1 MGHVYGDS
9 TPFPYDVNFIEL
21 IRHAVEC
28 GVTLM
33 SAQHSIASAVDRSG
47 NFDQLRK
54 QERARMD
61 AMSDAIKLTMTAF
74 MSSHSERMVRTA
86 SRVLEAARGVIE
98 SELSVLDGQANG
110 EISNTRATV
119 DHAREQTFRAVEAF
133 VLRHD
138 LPNTSVGL
146 RRLAGEESYS
156 GQALVATPFG
166 VEAVFGLAIPPA
178 HDWGKVRRVA
188 ELSAGT
194 EVHVPQES
202 GWLSRR
208 VAVSPV
214 KLDKLVVTEVAMASD
229 RSLITLRRGPRSG
242 PGFQLEVTQE
252 DQPAATLRKLVE
264 DGNPTPDP
272 IIQLEGEDAVH
283 AMRLWNRVIDTT
295 QDLAMRRQAM
305 TTATFDGKALLEIE
319 EPVAIATKLVNVL
332 APVVQEIARRSG
344 APGELV
350 LRRDL
355 GEGRREEIYIT
366 KAELHEKVM
375 TLPTTLRP
383 VFDPFELSEGPRS
396 PRAPAPSEPIYIEAD
411 DVEGDEEVTRNRDQH
426 HNRG

>member
-1 MGHVYGDS
+1 MAHVYGDS
-9 TPFPYDVNFIEL
+9 TTFPFDVNFIEL

-28 GVTLM
+28 CVTIM
-33 SAQHSIASAVDRSG
+33 GAQHQIATAVDRSG

-86 SRVLEAARGVIE
+86 SRVLESARAVIE
-98 SELSVLDGQANG
+98 SELAALDGQANG
-110 EISNTRATV
+110 EISNTRSAV
-119 DHAREQTFRAVEAF
+119 ERARESTYRAVEAF

-146 RRLAGEESYS
+146 RLLAGEETYS

-166 VEAVFGLAIPPA
+166 VEAVFALQIPPA
-178 HDWGKVRRVA
+178 HDWGKIRRVA

-194 EVHVPQES
+194 EIHVPTES
-202 GWLSRR
+202 GWLSKR
-208 VAVSPV
+208 VAVAPV
-214 KLDKLVVTEVAMASD
+214 KLDKLVVTEVALASD
-229 RSLITLRRGPRSG
+229 RSLITLRKGPRSG
-242 PGFQLEVTQE
+242 SGFQLEVSAE
-252 DQPAATLRKLVE
+252 AQPKATLRRLGE
-264 DGNPTPDP
+264 DGAPTGDP
-272 IIQLEGEDAVH
+272 TLQLDGEDAVH
-283 AMRLWNRVIDTT
+283 ALRLWNRVHDTT
-295 QDLAMRRQAM
+295 HDLAIRRQTM
-305 TTATFDGKALLEIE
+305 TTATFDGKPLRDID
-319 EPVAIATKLVNVL
+319 EPQQIATKIINVM
-332 APVVQEIARRSG
+332 APIVQEIARRSG

-383 VFDPFELSEGPRS
+383 IFDPFELSEGPRS
-396 PRAPAPSEPIYIEAD
+396 PRAPAPSEPIYIDAD
-411 DVEGDEEVTRNRDQH
+411 DVEDEITRARDHNPNRQ
-426 HNRG
+426 